1 MYVGIAQ
8 LDPPDIDDGVQTIDW
23 GAVFLAAS
31 DCCKDAVNSNRCLG
45 NDAFLEHAL
54 CNMSIA
60 VAEKV
65 GEGCAAMTCNGG
77 SSVAGLVDDD
87 GRYALAD
94 DDKGVIG
101 DDTDMAGDETGEAND
116 DASAAGDTGGASR
129 VGSSSSS
136 PSVMLMAARGLALMM
151 AATPFLAASW

>member
-1 MYVGIAQ
+1 MYVGVAQ
-8 LDPPDIDDGVQTIDW
+8 LDPDIDDGVQTIDW

-31 DCCKDAVNSNRCLG
+31 DCCKDAVNSNHCLG

-77 SSVAGLVDDD
+77 SGSVAGLVDDD

-94 DDKGVIG
+94 NDKGVIG

-129 VGSSSSS
+129 VGSSS

-151 AATPFLAASW
+151 AATPFLAASL